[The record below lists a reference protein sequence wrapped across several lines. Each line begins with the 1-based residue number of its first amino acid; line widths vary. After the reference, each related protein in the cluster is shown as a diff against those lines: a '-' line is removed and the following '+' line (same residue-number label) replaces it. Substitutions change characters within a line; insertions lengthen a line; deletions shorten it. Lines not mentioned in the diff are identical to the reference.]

1 MAGEKK
7 YSGYGYHGGAK
18 MIDGKTTY
26 KAIAEALPY
35 EIQSA
40 LLSVRDDEPAQL
52 ANMPTL
58 IYTALYELMLIE
70 GDGENMRLSRLGE
83 HLVNYC
89 SC

>member
-1 MAGEKK
+1 
-7 YSGYGYHGGAK
+7 

-40 LLSVRDDEPAQL
+40 LLSVQDDEPAQL
-52 ANMPTL
+52 ANMPPV
-58 IYTALYELMLIE
+58 IYIALYELMLIE
-70 GDGENMRLSRLGE
+70 SDGENMRLSRLGE

-89 SC
+89 SS